1 MGNIEANYRTDENL
15 KAIMPGTG
23 DLAFSVNEASSWL
36 SESLRLL
43 LEQSSHAEHKERLQ
57 KLIAGFEVSP
67 IR

>member
-23 DLAFSVNEASSWL
+23 DIAFSVNEASPWL
-36 SESLRLL
+36 SENLRLL
-43 LEQSSHAEHKERLQ
+43 PERSPHTEYKDRLR